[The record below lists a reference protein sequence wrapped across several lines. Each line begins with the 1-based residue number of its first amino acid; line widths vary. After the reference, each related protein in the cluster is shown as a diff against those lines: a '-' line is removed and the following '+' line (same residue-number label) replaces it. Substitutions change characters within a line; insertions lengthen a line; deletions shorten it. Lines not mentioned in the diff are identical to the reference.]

1 MILHFAKSGAY
12 MQYSIAPAST
22 TFPIPDSTTF
32 EDAATLPLAV
42 MTSTI
47 GLFKRLDLPE
57 TPKGENFQI

>member
-1 MILHFAKSGAY
+1 

-22 TFPIPDSTTF
+22 TFPIPESVRF

-47 GLFKRLDLPE
+47 GLFKRLALPE
-57 TPKGENFQI
+57 TPTGRLVIVLSPGIFADV